1 MIDDLSLSVVR
12 KSQEPSSGNSAAAS
26 RLMLPLVPR
35 SLHESRLRSLS
46 LFVLSF
52 AGLPVS
58 LQRLVPSPHHPFDA
72 PLRSHPSRGCRSAPV
87 HLVPLDSGSRSLLES
102 QTFLPCS
109 LVTAP
114 RVAFVDASS
123 CPPPARHSVASAWL
137 GGVRAHASCL
147 SAEVNRPPT
156 HASALGSF
164 FGVLDRPG
172 RITLES

>member
-1 MIDDLSLSVVR
+1 MPSTFVRQIDRCGTLSAGRRAALCADIAPPLAVPVR
-12 KSQEPSSGNSAAAS
+12 SIVRWSACQSSAARALATS
-26 RLMLPLVPR
+26 
-35 SLHESRLRSLS
+35 
-46 LFVLSF
+46 SF
-52 AGLPVS
+52 
-58 LQRLVPSPHHPFDA
+58 R
-72 PLRSHPSRGCRSAPV
+72 
-87 HLVPLDSGSRSLLES
+87 GSRSLLES

-123 CPPPARHSVASAWL
+123 CPPPARHSVATAWL